1 MGQPRWERDLNEDT
15 QDFRDDIEQR
25 IIHEGTGL
33 SNYLNLLLS
42 RSALLILLAIVL
54 ALIITLCIVLFPWQ
68 ALFQ

>member
-15 QDFRDDIEQR
+15 QGFRDDIEQR

-54 ALIITLCIVLFPWQ
+54 ALIITICIVLFPWQ